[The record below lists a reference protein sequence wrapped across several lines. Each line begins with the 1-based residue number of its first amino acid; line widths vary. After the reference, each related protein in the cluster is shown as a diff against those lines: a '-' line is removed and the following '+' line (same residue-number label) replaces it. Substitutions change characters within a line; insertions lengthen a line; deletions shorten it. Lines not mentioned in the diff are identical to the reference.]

1 MNFESPD
8 PKFTDEFF
16 KLVERAKSVVITS
29 HTSLDDD
36 AIGSCM
42 TIYQILKEK
51 YLSKT
56 IDMII
61 SGQRLTRYD
70 SFKFYKNVIFVKDF
84 SEVIEKYDCLIL
96 LDGGQYAR
104 FTKFPEVISKY
115 PHPTICIDHHKSPPD
130 KFTLLHQ
137 DDKATSTCELIYK
150 LVAQDSTFTKD
161 LCEST
166 LLGILGDTD
175 TFNFIKSNQLDVF
188 STCRFLIEKGNIN
201 IQDFKSRYDV
211 IHPHV
216 FEIIRSLVNNLSF
229 KSITGWPDFV
239 YSQLSRNYFESNN
252 FTDDEISEASHLFMI
267 HYLVKIQGFSWGL
280 VVTPKSD
287 NSYSMSL
294 RSLPSSINVRE
305 IVGKMGVGGG
315 HDRAA
320 GSTLTN
326 TPNAEDCLNKVFSWL
341 ESNQPGNC

>member
-1 MNFESPD
+1 MD
-8 PKFTDEFF
+8 F
-16 KLVERAKSVVITS
+16 KDHFYNIISKSDKIVITS
-29 HTSLDDD
+29 HHSLDDD

-42 TIYQILKEK
+42 TMYQILKEK
-51 YLSKT
+51 YPSKT
-56 IDMII
+56 IEMVI

-104 FTKFPEVISKY
+104 FTKIPEVISRY
-115 PHPTICIDHHKSPPD
+115 LLPTICIDHHKSPPD
-130 KFTLLHQ
+130 KFTLLYQ

-175 TFNFIKSNQLDVF
+175 TFNFIKTNQLGVF
-188 STCRFLIEKGNIN
+188 SICKNLIEKGEIN

-211 IHPHV
+211 IHPRV

-252 FTDDEISEASHLFMI
+252 FTGDEISEASHLFMI

-294 RSLPSSINVRE
+294 RSIPSSVNVRE
-305 IVGKMGVGGG
+305 IVEKMGIGGG

-326 TPNAEDCLNKVFSWL
+326 TPSAEDCLHKVFSWL
-341 ESNQPGNC
+341 EPNRPKIS